1 MPREQ
6 HIFPGSFEHIEAIC
20 ELVGRAAKD
29 AGFDDST
36 SYACQLAVGEACENI
51 ICHGYQ
57 CKEGGDIEVTAHST
71 PGELTIELEDS
82 APPFDPTTIAVSEC
96 EEQIVD
102 QIGGL
107 GIPIIQR
114 VMDEVKYSRR
124 GRKNRLTLRKRC
136 TSGC

>member
-1 MPREQ
+1 MPSEQ
-6 HIFPGSFEHIEAIC
+6 NIFPGSFEQIEAIC
-20 ELVGRAAKD
+20 ELVDRAARQ

-57 CKEGGDIEVTAHST
+57 GKEGGEIEVNVHAE
-71 PGELTIELEDS
+71 PGELTIELQDS
-82 APPFDPTTIAVSEC
+82 SPPFDPTSATDADCQTGIE
-96 EEQIVD
+96 D

-107 GIPIIQR
+107 GIPIMHR
-114 VMDEVKYSRR
+114 VMDDIEYSRQ

-136 TSGC
+136 TSDC